1 MGLKCIRGLQQ
12 QRGLSGAAPAPCTTV
27 SQSLG
32 VFFPTLDY
40 ETLRAKPKR
49 FNNTKS
55 QRSVPGNSESAAAA
69 GEEPPAHGCSA
80 RPRPPAAGAADPPCA
95 VLSCGTGL
103 RLRRLCPNASEKKAN
118 VVFPSG
124 RAARAAPIASSSRRS
139 RQLNPGD
146 GQQRRRDPSVV
157 PTHPDP
163 GSALPPLYGE
173 QQLEVG
179 NWNTSS
185 QRH

>member
-1 MGLKCIRGLQQ
+1 MKHSGQNQNALIIRKAKGPCREIASRLQP
-12 QRGLSGAAPAPCTTV
+12 RV
-27 SQSLG
+27 RSLLL
-32 VFFPTLDY
+32 T
-40 ETLRAKPKR
+40 
-49 FNNTKS
+49 
-55 QRSVPGNSESAAAA
+55 AAAL
-69 GEEPPAHGCSA
+69 GPV
-80 RPRPPAAGAADPPCA
+80 PPAAGAADPPCA
-95 VLSCGTGL
+95 ALRCGTGL

-179 NWNTSS
+179 HWNTSS